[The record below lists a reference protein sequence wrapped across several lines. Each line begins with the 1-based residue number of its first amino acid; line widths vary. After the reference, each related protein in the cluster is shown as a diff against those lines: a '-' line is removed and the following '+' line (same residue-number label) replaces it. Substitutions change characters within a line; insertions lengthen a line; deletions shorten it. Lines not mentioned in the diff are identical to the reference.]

1 MRALSHIARAFT
13 LLVLL
18 CLAAAPTFAKDG
30 DFDAVVRSVRAN
42 CGGKKVHVP
51 MLGLAGF
58 ATKLVRPAGVK
69 SFKLAMFQSVS
80 VGDGRA
86 LGEDLRRALG
96 DGWSPLVRARTR
108 DGQAYVYFREA
119 GADLKIIVVAFGD
132 GQATVVRV
140 MLNPE
145 ALARFAQDP
154 KILGISLGD

>member
-1 MRALSHIARAFT
+1 MKALSHIARALV
-13 LLVLL
+13 LLILL

-30 DFDAVVRSVRAN
+30 DFDAAVKSVRAN

-51 MLGLAGF
+51 MLGLASF

-69 SFKLAMFQSVS
+69 SFKLAMFQSVD

-86 LGEDLRRALG
+86 LGEDLKRSLG
-96 DGWSPLVRARTR
+96 GGWTPLVRARTQ
-108 DGQAYVYFREA
+108 DGQAYVYYRES
-119 GADLKIIVVAFGD
+119 GKDLKLIVVALGD

-140 MLNPE
+140 MLNPQ
-145 ALARFAQDP
+145 ALAKFAEDP